1 MAVIKI
7 PKGDQHPEAITPRTD
22 MLGQVRD
29 VVGPNMDRIV
39 SLIDRTAKEKH
50 ANDIRL
56 ENIRISNK
64 ISKYESI
71 LADENEKLKV
81 HIAEQPD
88 VLNKK
93 QLAKVLS
100 QHEQKINAMM
110 NKAYHEDDKFKA
122 AFEGPSISALTDA
135 KKILNDENTSRIF
148 VEGRKSWD
156 TFKLKHDMQLSNV
169 KPNLSMWAEFEAM
182 KIALESKIRIAN
194 KTGVKIDY
202 EVEMAALEEA
212 FWQKAVIG
220 DNYRLD
226 AEGKPVV
233 DNLAILKKL
242 TDEGPVVEDA
252 EGNIISG
259 KQTHW
264 YMQELSDDMRE
275 KLIKYYD
282 DESTKQHDNEIK
294 VNARIISD
302 NWKDIDN
309 KIKTDSITVDD
320 INQMNWP
327 KTNAGDEAK
336 KTAIGKVVLYKKGMF
351 ETESNVNELLEVR
364 KLISENKIRNKFDKF
379 WLPNEVGEK
388 REQLKKLYGW
398 NDKGGSIN
406 DRLGVT
412 IGTDHETMIDNRLV
426 WDETDRKNYNDFQR
440 LVTAI
445 KPRIQGVLKQHNL
458 WSDYNMLKVELMIED
473 RFWEGI
479 KNGKTSVELTNPNS
493 KDFIFDDLDQYIP
506 TIQEEAE
513 QIAKSYTNSTTN
525 IDTAGNSD
533 ELEVPDSMPKRDMKI
548 FPNTP
553 EGDNAWLQSDILQK
567 WLLTTDGQNFLN
579 PDVTDKKIQAKILK
593 KDKIKK
599 LETANSLVEY
609 EAIELDI
616 EFHLV
621 PPRPDGFKGRNW
633 IGVYKKENPNAVT
646 LHELEKI
653 VQKEKLSRMD
663 AKPQKRGVLTTDK
676 NDRIKEKILDGNSAY
691 EKKDGVYYWKG
702 TNIKVDVNQIK

>member
-93 QLAKVLS
+93 QLAKVLL

-156 TFKLKHDMQLSNV
+156 TFKLKHDLQLSNV
-169 KPNLSMWAEFEAM
+169 KPNMSMWAEFEAM

-220 DNYRLD
+220 DSYRQD
-226 AEGKPVV
+226 ADGKPVV

-327 KTNAGDEAK
+327 KTAGGDEAK
-336 KTAIGKVVLYKKGMF
+336 KTAIAKVVLYKKGMA

-388 REQLKKLYGW
+388 RKQLKKLYGW

-412 IGTDHETMIDNRLV
+412 IGTDHETMIDNHLV

-445 KPRIQGVLKQHNL
+445 
-458 WSDYNMLKVELMIED
+458 
-473 RFWEGI
+473 
-479 KNGKTSVELTNPNS
+479 
-493 KDFIFDDLDQYIP
+493 
-506 TIQEEAE
+506 
-513 QIAKSYTNSTTN
+513 
-525 IDTAGNSD
+525 
-533 ELEVPDSMPKRDMKI
+533 
-548 FPNTP
+548 
-553 EGDNAWLQSDILQK
+553 
-567 WLLTTDGQNFLN
+567 
-579 PDVTDKKIQAKILK
+579 
-593 KDKIKK
+593 
-599 LETANSLVEY
+599 
-609 EAIELDI
+609 
-616 EFHLV
+616 
-621 PPRPDGFKGRNW
+621 
-633 IGVYKKENPNAVT
+633 
-646 LHELEKI
+646 
-653 VQKEKLSRMD
+653 
-663 AKPQKRGVLTTDK
+663 
-676 NDRIKEKILDGNSAY
+676 
-691 EKKDGVYYWKG
+691 
-702 TNIKVDVNQIK
+702 

>member
-156 TFKLKHDMQLSNV
+156 TFKLKHDLQLSNV

-220 DNYRLD
+220 DSYRQD
-226 AEGKPVV
+226 ADGKPVV

-336 KTAIGKVVLYKKGMF
+336 KTAIGKVVLYKKGMP
-351 ETESNVNELLEVR
+351 ETESNVNELIEVR
-364 KLISENKIRNKFDKF
+364 KIIRSNQIENKFTKF

-398 NDKGGSIN
+398 TDKGGSIN
-406 DRLGVT
+406 DRVGVT
-412 IGTDHETMIDNRLV
+412 IGTDHETMIDNMLV

-440 LVTAI
+440 LITAI
-445 KPRIQGVLKQHNL
+445 KPRIKGVLDKHNL
-458 WSDYNMLKVELMIED
+458 WSDYNMLKVELMIEE
-473 RFWEGI
+473 RFKKGI
-479 KNGKTSVELTNPNS
+479 ADGKTSVELTNPTS

-513 QIAKSYTNSTTN
+513 QIAKSYTNSTTE
-525 IDTAGNSD
+525 IDTAGNAD
-533 ELEVPDSMPKRDMKI
+533 ELEVPAS
-548 FPNTP
+548 
-553 EGDNAWLQSDILQK
+553 
-567 WLLTTDGQNFLN
+567 
-579 PDVTDKKIQAKILK
+579 
-593 KDKIKK
+593 
-599 LETANSLVEY
+599 
-609 EAIELDI
+609 
-616 EFHLV
+616 
-621 PPRPDGFKGRNW
+621 
-633 IGVYKKENPNAVT
+633 
-646 LHELEKI
+646 
-653 VQKEKLSRMD
+653 
-663 AKPQKRGVLTTDK
+663 
-676 NDRIKEKILDGNSAY
+676 
-691 EKKDGVYYWKG
+691 
-702 TNIKVDVNQIK
+702 

>member
-1 MAVIKI
+1 MAAIKI
-7 PKGDQHPEAITPRTD
+7 PKGDQHPTAITPRTD

-56 ENIRISNK
+56 ENIRIANK
-64 ISKYESI
+64 INKYDAI

-81 HIAEQPD
+81 YIAEQPD
-88 VLNKK
+88 VLNKE

-100 QHEQKINAMM
+100 QHEQKQILLM
-110 NKAYHEDDKFKA
+110 NKAYQGDDKFKA
-122 AFEGPSISALTDA
+122 AFEGNHYSSLTSA
-135 KKILNDENTSRIF
+135 KKILNDENTARIF
-148 VEGRKSWD
+148 VEGRKVWD
-156 TFKLKHDMQLSNV
+156 GFKLKQALELSNV
-169 KPNLSMWAEFEAM
+169 KPNISMWAEFEA
-182 KIALESKIRIAN
+182 KKAELDSKITIAN
-194 KTGVKIDY
+194 KTGVEIDY
-202 EVEMAALEEA
+202 DKEMAALEFG
-212 FWQKAVIG
+212 FWKKAVIG
-220 DNYRLD
+220 DNYRQD
-226 AEGKPVV
+226 TDGKQVV
-233 DNLAILKKL
+233 DNLAVLKKL
-242 TDEGPVVEDA
+242 TDEGPAIEDA

-275 KLIKYYD
+275 QLIKHYD
-282 DESTKQHDNEIK
+282 DESTAQHDNEIK
-294 VNARIISD
+294 VNARLIND
-302 NWKDIDN
+302 NSKEIDN

-320 INQMNWP
+320 VNNMKWP
-327 KTNAGDEAK
+327 PNAAGDDAK
-336 KTAIGKVVLYKKGMF
+336 KSAIGKVVLYKKGMF
-351 ETESNVNELLEVR
+351 ETESNVNELISIR
-364 KLISENKIRNKFDKF
+364 SMISENKIRNKFDKF
-379 WLPNEVGEK
+379 WLANEVGEK
-388 REQLKKLYGW
+388 REQLIKLYGW
-398 NDKGGSIN
+398 TDKGGSIN
-406 DRLGVT
+406 DRMGVT
-412 IGTDHETMIDNRLV
+412 IGSDHEEMLDNRLV

-445 KPRIQGVLKQHNL
+445 KPRIKGVLDKHNL

-513 QIAKSYTNSTTN
+513 QIAKSYTNSTTD
-525 IDTAGNSD
+525 IDTAGNAD

-553 EGDNAWLQSDILQK
+553 EGDNAWLQSDVLQK
-567 WLLTTDGQNFLN
+567 WLLTADGKNFLN
-579 PDVTDKKIQAKILK
+579 PDVTDKKVKASILK

-599 LETANSLVEY
+599 METAATSIERD
-609 EAIELDI
+609 AIELDI

-621 PPRPDGFKGRNW
+621 PPRPNGFKGKNW
-633 IGVYKKENPNAVT
+633 IGVYKKENPDAIT

-663 AKPQKRGVLTTDK
+663 YKPQKRGVITTDK
-676 NDRIKEKILDGNSAY
+676 NDRIQEKILDGNSAY

>member
-64 ISKYESI
+64 INKYDAI

-81 HIAEQPD
+81 YIAEQPD
-88 VLNKK
+88 VLNKE

-100 QHEQKINAMM
+100 QHEQKQILLM
-110 NKAYHEDDKFKA
+110 NKAYQGDDKFKA
-122 AFEGPSISALTDA
+122 AFEGNHYSSLTSA
-135 KKILNDENTSRIF
+135 KKILNDENTARIF
-148 VEGRKSWD
+148 VEGRKVWD
-156 TFKLKHDMQLSNV
+156 GFKLKQALELSNV
-169 KPNLSMWAEFEAM
+169 KPNISMWAEFEA
-182 KIALESKIRIAN
+182 KKAELDSKITIAN
-194 KTGVKIDY
+194 KTGVEIDY
-202 EVEMAALEEA
+202 DKEMAALEFG
-212 FWQKAVIG
+212 FWKKAVIG
-220 DNYRLD
+220 DNYRED
-226 AEGKPVV
+226 TDGKQVV
-233 DNLAILKKL
+233 DNLAVLKKL
-242 TDEGPVVEDA
+242 TDEGPAIEDA

-275 KLIKYYD
+275 QLIKHYD
-282 DESTKQHDNEIK
+282 DESTAQHDNEIK
-294 VNARIISD
+294 VNARLIND
-302 NWKDIDN
+302 NSKEIDN

-320 INQMNWP
+320 VNNMKWP
-327 KTNAGDEAK
+327 PNAAGDEAK
-336 KTAIGKVVLYKKGMF
+336 TSAIGKVVLYKKGMF
-351 ETESNVNELLEVR
+351 ATESNVNELMSIR
-364 KLISENKIRNKFDKF
+364 SMISENKIRNKFDKF

-398 NDKGGSIN
+398 TEKGGSIN
-406 DRLGVT
+406 DRMGVT
-412 IGTDHETMIDNRLV
+412 IGRDHEEMLDNRLV

-445 KPRIQGVLKQHNL
+445 KPRIQGVLNKHNL

-473 RFWEGI
+473 RFWAGI

-513 QIAKSYTNSTTN
+513 QIAKSYTNSTTD
-525 IDTAGNSD
+525 IDTAGNAD

-553 EGDNAWLQSDILQK
+553 EGDNAWLQSDVLQK
-567 WLLTTDGQNFLN
+567 WLLTADGKNFLN

-646 LHELEKI
+646 LYELEKI
-653 VQKEKLSRMD
+653 VQKEKLSRMEH
-663 AKPQKRGVLTTDK
+663 KPQKRGVLTTDK

>member
-81 HIAEQPD
+81 YIAEQPD
-88 VLNKK
+88 VLNKE

-135 KKILNDENTSRIF
+135 KKILNDENTARIF

-169 KPNLSMWAEFEAM
+169 KPNMSMWAEFEAM

-194 KTGVKIDY
+194 KTGVEIDY
-202 EVEMAALEEA
+202 EAEMAALEEA
-212 FWQKAVIG
+212 FWKKAVIG
-220 DNYRLD
+220 DSYRQD

-264 YMQELSDDMRE
+264 YMQELSDDMRK

-282 DESTKQHDNEIK
+282 DESSKQHDNEIK
-294 VNARIISD
+294 VNARIISN
-302 NWKDIDN
+302 NWKEIDN

-336 KTAIGKVVLYKKGMF
+336 KTAIAKVVLYKKGMA

-388 REQLKKLYGW
+388 REQLKQLYGW
-398 NDKGGSIN
+398 SDKGGSIN

-445 KPRIQGVLKQHNL
+445 KPRIKGVLHKHNK

-473 RFWEGI
+473 RFWKGI
-479 KNGKTSVELTNPNS
+479 ADGKTSVELTNPNN
-493 KDFIFDDLDQYIP
+493 KDFIFGDLEQYIP
-506 TIQEEAE
+506 TLQEEAE
-513 QIAKSYTNSTTN
+513 QIAESYTNSTTE
-525 IDTAGNSD
+525 IDTAGNGD
-533 ELEVPDSMPKRDMKI
+533 ELEVPASYPKRDMKI

-553 EGDNAWLQSDILQK
+553 EGDNAWLESDILQQ
-567 WLLTTDGQNFLN
+567 WLLTPDGQNFLN

-633 IGVYKKENPNAVT
+633 IGVYKKENPDAVT

-663 AKPQKRGVLTTDK
+663 VKPQKRGVLTTDK
-676 NDRIKEKILDGNSAY
+676 NDRIQEKILDGNPAY
-691 EKKDGVYYWKG
+691 EKKDGIYYWKG
-702 TNIKVDVNQIK
+702 TNIKVDINQIK